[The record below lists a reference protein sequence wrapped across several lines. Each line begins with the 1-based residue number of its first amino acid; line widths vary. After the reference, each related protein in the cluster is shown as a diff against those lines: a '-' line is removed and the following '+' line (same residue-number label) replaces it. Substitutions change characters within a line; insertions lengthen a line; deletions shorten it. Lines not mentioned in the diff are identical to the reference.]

1 MINPLSYFYSIRSYV
16 DSYAGIVGRRFISVI
31 WVIAICVLIWFY
43 GYLLAFG
50 SFKPFATSTARI
62 WTIVAI
68 VVVWSIYMVITT
80 LLARKQDAELVD
92 SIEQQALASRN
103 AEVGEIQTR
112 LKEAMALLQRITKK
126 RFGYMYDLPWYV
138 IFGAPGSGKTTALT
152 NSGLQF
158 PLGEALGSDAI
169 KGIGGTR
176 NCNWWFADEAI
187 LIDTAGRYT
196 TQDDLD
202 GSSKAGW
209 EGFLGLLRRYRR
221 SQPVNGALVTLSIG
235 DLMTRDPEAQ
245 REELRAIRKRLSEL
259 DEYLGARAPVYILL
273 TKADLLTGFVEF
285 YDGFNKSD
293 REQVWGMTFGLEES
307 YGAKTLPE
315 RFNEEFSLLQ
325 QRVDAMLVERLQQEQ
340 STELRGRIFK
350 FPAELASLQEKLHDA
365 LVELSAGSALIEAP
379 LIRGLYFVSATQGE
393 ETATAGSIPRAR
405 RSYFLPRLFKE
416 VVFNEAALVARDKRL
431 SYRQLLLRRVSY
443 GVAIAAVA
451 IVFTG
456 WATTYY
462 QNRMALIAADEKL
475 NAYDKLILGVKVR
488 DVDDADFLRV
498 LPALDS
504 LRSVT
509 DGFSERHVWVASFG
523 LNQADKI
530 ASRQRDAYQ
539 RALNSLLLPR
549 MLVELQ
555 RDLTN
560 EKDVTQTFNALK
572 LYEMLGGLGKLDRD
586 FVSYQA
592 EQMFNALYP
601 GEGRA
606 ATRRA
611 LIQHAHAMAAGSLP
625 PIELDGRL
633 IAKAQATIASQ
644 SVAERAYDI
653 LAGSRKARA
662 IAPWLP
668 AQAFGP
674 LGDKAFMRTSGAPLT
689 EGVEGLFTT
698 TGYRNIVLP
707 GLADAAREAMREDWV
722 RGSDN
727 QIKGQTLE
735 AVSQAALQIYF
746 DRFEQ
751 KWASVLSDITVKPSQ
766 SLGDAAETT
775 RILSNERNIIG
786 LAARSI
792 AQATD
797 LRPQGYGT
805 AAVTVASSSGN
816 DDTIAA
822 MLTSTMAA
830 PDPYGK
836 LRDALDAPAA
846 DPSGKSATDS
856 KNLAQVDAILPL
868 LDNLHDQLSRSATS
882 SAEVAKVFDVD
893 SQLTKSN
900 QDLLQEARRL
910 PAPLDGWMAGLA
922 ADIGS
927 LAVKSA
933 RSRISDLWAA
943 EGASLC
949 STAITGRYPFDR
961 NAKRDVTM
969 GDFVR
974 LFGPKGL
981 FQTFFKQRLEPF
993 VDQTSSPWG
1002 WKGTFGAAGIP
1013 SGAIAQFENADK
1025 INRSFF
1031 PNGSETPE
1039 VTINVKPVSLTDAS
1053 NAVMLEIEGERVVYF
1068 HGPIQAKSITWPSKQ
1083 PANMSRIA
1091 FQPGGWQQAKT
1102 ENGDWSPFRLFDD
1115 ATIESDR
1122 DGLFRVKF
1130 NNGEQNA
1137 EFDVQFGSVLNPFRL
1152 KAMADFA
1159 CPAQF

>member
-31 WVIAICVLIWFY
+31 WVIAICVMIWFY
-43 GYLLAFG
+43 GYLLALG
-50 SFKPFATSTARI
+50 SFKPFATPSARI
-62 WTIVAI
+62 WIIVAI
-68 VVVWSIYMVITT
+68 VAAWLIYMTITT
-80 LLARKQDAELVD
+80 LRARKQDAELAD

-158 PLGEALGSDAI
+158 PLGEALGTDAV

-202 GSSKAGW
+202 GTSKAGW
-209 EGFLGLLRRYRR
+209 DGFLGLLRRYRR
-221 SQPVNGALVTLSIG
+221 SQPVNGALITLSIG
-235 DLMTRDPEAQ
+235 DLLTRDPEAQ

-259 DEYLGARAPVYILL
+259 DEQLGARAPVYILL

-285 YDGFNKSD
+285 FDGFNKSD
-293 REQVWGMTFGLEES
+293 REQVWGMTFGLDES
-307 YGAKTLPE
+307 YTAKTLPE
-315 RFNEEFSLLQ
+315 RFNEEFALLQ
-325 QRVDAMLVERLQQEQ
+325 QRVDAMLIERLQQEQ
-340 STELRGRIFK
+340 SAELRGRIFR

-365 LVELSAGSALIEAP
+365 LVELSAGSALVEAP
-379 LIRGLYFVSATQGE
+379 LIRGLYFVSATQDE
-393 ETATAGSIPRAR
+393 EGVATSSIPRAR
-405 RSYFLPRLFKE
+405 RSYFLPRLFRE

-443 GVAIAAVA
+443 GLAIAAVA

-456 WATTYY
+456 WATTFY
-462 QNRMALIAADEKL
+462 QNRMALMAADEKL

-509 DGFSERHVWVASFG
+509 DGFAERHIWAASFG
-523 LNQADKI
+523 LNQAEKI
-530 ASRQRDAYQ
+530 ESRQRDAYQ

-555 RDLTN
+555 HDLTD

-592 EQMFNALYP
+592 EQMFTVLYP

-606 ATRRA
+606 ATRQA
-611 LIQHAHAMAAGSLP
+611 LIKHAHAMAAGTLP
-625 PIELDGRL
+625 PIELDSRL
-633 IAKAQATIASQ
+633 IAKAQATIAQQ
-644 SVAERAYDI
+644 SLSERAYDI
-653 LAGSRKARA
+653 LAGSRKARSA
-662 IAPWLP
+662 APWLP
-668 AQAFGP
+668 SQAFGP
-674 LGDKAFMRTSGAPLT
+674 LGDKAFIRTSKAPLT
-689 EGVEGLFTT
+689 EGVEGLFTAS
-698 TGYRNIVLP
+698 GYRTIVLP

-722 RGSDN
+722 RGSAD

-751 KWASVLSDITVKPSQ
+751 KWASVLSDITIRPSQ
-766 SLGDAAETT
+766 TLGDAVETT
-775 RILSNERNIIG
+775 RILSNERNIVG
-786 LAARSI
+786 QAARSI
-792 AQATD
+792 AEATD

-805 AAVTVASSSGN
+805 AAATLVASSK
-816 DDTIAA
+816 DDTITT

-836 LRDALDAPAA
+836 LRDALDASTSER
-846 DPSGKSATDS
+846 SGKAPADGKAIS
-856 KNLAQVDAILPL
+856 QVDAFLPL
-868 LDNLHDQLSRSATS
+868 IDNLHDQLSRSATS

-900 QDLLQEARRL
+900 QDLLQDARRL

-922 ADIGS
+922 ADVGS

-933 RSRISDLWAA
+933 RSRIADLWAA
-943 EGASLC
+943 EGANLC
-949 STAITGRYPFDR
+949 SSAITGRYPFDR
-961 NAKRDVTM
+961 DARRDVTM

-974 LFGPKGL
+974 LFGPKGM

-993 VDQTSSPWG
+993 VDQASSPWK
-1002 WKGTFGAAGIP
+1002 WKGTFGSAGIP
-1013 SGAIAQFENADK
+1013 SDAIAQFENADK
-1025 INRSFF
+1025 IYRSFF

-1039 VTINVKPVSLTDAS
+1039 VTINVKPVSLSDAS
-1053 NAVMLEIEGERVVYF
+1053 NAVMLELEGERVVYF

-1115 ATIESDR
+1115 AKIESES

-1130 NNGEQNA
+1130 DNSGQNA

-1152 KAMADFA
+1152 KAMSDFA